1 MLHLDDAGC
10 HDSRPHAARTDVRSS
25 PARRR
30 GYDWLRMRPVILAS
44 TVAALLLWPV
54 GAWAEPAWVL
64 WVEAPLGSD
73 EWSVARIPQAR
84 FAVKD
89 ECDRRAQRLNESE
102 LAIAKMERSGGES
115 RDVFTCLPDT
125 VDPRPEGA
133 LR

>member
-1 MLHLDDAGC
+1 
-10 HDSRPHAARTDVRSS
+10 
-25 PARRR
+25 
-30 GYDWLRMRPVILAS
+30 MRLVILAS
-44 TVAALLLWPV
+44 TLALLLCPV
-54 GAWAEPAWVL
+54 AAWAEPAWVL

-73 EWSVARIPQAR
+73 EWSVARIPEAR

-89 ECDRRAQRLNESE
+89 ECDQRAQQLNESE
-102 LAIAKMERSGGES
+102 RAIATMERSGGES